1 MEALISAF
9 IVSLCTFFVLILFNS
24 VLAYAVHLMYKT
36 FKWDEMLRF
45 LKTKLA
51 SYLLIW
57 FVFSLVNIGIFW
69 LVETM
74 GYNISIGS
82 GFMTA
87 VISAVSIAIIVSL
100 WIRIWGK
107 LKVLKIQIVEKIKK

>member
-51 SYLLIW
+51 PYLLIW